1 MEQKLEANNVYLES
15 QKKLALGRQNEL
27 IKKKMIA
34 GVKESNYLHSLKSK
48 IDCEKQ
54 TKKIY
59 DRSLRCKIST
69 LDDYAGGVEGK
80 LERDRKKLDQIG
92 NFDLIVDNTGSIVDQ
107 SYIAKNASANVSK
120 MEGMKRR
127 SMNGGPGHG
136 FVSSISEL
144 YGGSKEGN
152 GTPDS
157 TVKSAFYGQSPV
169 YKKMK
174 KAMAAG
180 LNSKS
185 KPSQLGT
192 AKSPLEA

>member
-1 MEQKLEANNVYLES
+1 MEANNVYLEG
-15 QKKLALGRQNEL
+15 QKKMALARQNEL
-27 IKKKMIA
+27 IKKKIMA
-34 GVKESNYLHSLKSK
+34 ELKESSHLHSLKSK
-48 IDCEKQ
+48 IDCEKE

-59 DRSLRCKIST
+59 DRSLRCKIAT
-69 LDDYAGGVEGK
+69 LDDYASGVEGK
-80 LERDRKKLDQIG
+80 LEGDRRKLDLIG

-107 SYIAKNASANVSK
+107 SYVAKNASANVSK
-120 MEGMKRR
+120 MEGVKRR
-127 SMNGGPGHG
+127 SMNGGAGKG

-157 TVKSAFYGQSPV
+157 SMKSAFYGQSPD

-174 KAMAAG
+174 RAMAAG